1 MSLPTYQA
9 RDDTNICSLHPK
21 DVFLLAMSDDGLDE
35 FQINEE
41 PCRAKLFDAM
51 KVDFDSFGPVAS
63 KEFWRS
69 WSTSGLRQLY
79 PAKIVQAKPLP
90 DNCRSGAGKYVH
102 PQLVLPET
110 NSSGI
115 NL

>member
-1 MSLPTYQA
+1 MTTQIFPRY
-9 RDDTNICSLHPK
+9 IHK
-21 DVFLLAMSDDGLDE
+21 MYYYLLAMSDDELDE
-35 FQINEE
+35 FHINEE

-90 DNCRSGAGKYVH
+90 DNCRSGAAKYVR
-102 PQLVLPET
+102 PQLALPET
-110 NSSGI
+110 NF
-115 NL
+115 